1 MAKPHLISEIADALC
16 ISEKELYSIKKY
28 KNIEDIILEDIIRDI
43 DTILNY
49 LDLKDKFI
57 SNSIRKIIADE
68 IITSSIS
75 SIPKKE
81 FYRKKLSKIDFSR
94 EKVLNDLNEKEIDYT
109 YRLEKLASIIPLI
122 DKKVDSLL
130 EKEKDYLLNYNHQ
143 KLYKQLSNEKNKKN
157 LVKKI

>member
-1 MAKPHLISEIADALC
+1 MLS
-16 ISEKELYSIKKY
+16 KKSS
-28 KNIEDIILEDIIRDI
+28 LF
-43 DTILNY
+43 
-49 LDLKDKFI
+49 FI
-57 SNSIRKIIADE
+57 CSIRKIIADE